1 MIAQKHG
8 STTEEWKHGSTEA
21 RTDVSTDA
29 RKQGSTEARRILEAL
44 TFIVFL
50 ITFFFAD
57 VN

>member
-8 STTEEWKHGSTEA
+8 STTEEWTHGSTEA

-29 RKQGSTEARRILEAL
+29 RKQGSTEAL